1 MDTDHNVDLMWI
13 NIFNTG
19 PYGKKQKLANFN
31 LMVETMMS
39 LYPYLINAHQG
50 KVIHQILRLVDFQD
64 GRRATLK
71 FRPMLRDSKWVDAVA
86 CELLV
91 QLT

>member
-31 LMVETMMS
+31 LIVETMMS
-39 LYPYLINAHQG
+39 LYPYLINTHQG
-50 KVIHQILRLVDFQD
+50 KAIHQKYVWWIFKMAAVRL
-64 GRRATLK
+64 
-71 FRPMLRDSKWVDAVA
+71 
-86 CELLV
+86 
-91 QLT
+91 